1 MEGEAVAV
9 NMLDL
14 FIELKPVSYP
24 VWSGASVK
32 DETFE
37 IIDATVK

>member
-1 MEGEAVAV
+1 MNGEAVAV

-14 FIELKPVSYP
+14 FIELKPVSYECDQ
-24 VWSGASVK
+24 GASVK

-37 IIDATVK
+37 IIDVAVK